1 MQKRFICRGYRTFD
15 NDLDSLEDVKDVA
28 VAVVTANAEQR
39 RYIFRNPN
47 YRKGRRLFNRDL
59 NTEDNGYDDD
69 NEEDSN
75 AEYEQL
81 PWLTDGFFVF
91 FCVIIGVFVK
101 IVMIKIC

>member
-1 MQKRFICRGYRTFD
+1 MQKRFICRGYRTID
-15 NDLDSLEDVKDVA
+15 NDQDSLEDVKDVA